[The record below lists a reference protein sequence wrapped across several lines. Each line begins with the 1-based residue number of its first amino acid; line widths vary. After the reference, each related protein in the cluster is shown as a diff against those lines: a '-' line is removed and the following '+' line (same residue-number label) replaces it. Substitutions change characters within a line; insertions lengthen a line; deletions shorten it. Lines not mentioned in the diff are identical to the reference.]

1 MASLLYPTAE
11 SCTASGHV
19 QVHIVRILIES
30 RRWLIAQPSYC
41 MRRMRRRGDSKEAT
55 SLWAAISLSAGHHA
69 SIRRQD
75 RLSNRQQLVIAR
87 VVLLFGVIGEMAK
100 AEANGEWIDMREHNV
115 EARACGMSSYSIDT
129 RAASRGELMREI

>member
-1 MASLLYPTAE
+1 MIPIPTY
-11 SCTASGHV
+11 
-19 QVHIVRILIES
+19 L
-30 RRWLIAQPSYC
+30 
-41 MRRMRRRGDSKEAT
+41 
-55 SLWAAISLSAGHHA
+55 
-69 SIRRQD
+69 
-75 RLSNRQQLVIAR
+75 AR